1 MMARRVL
8 PVIAAL
14 LVGTVI
20 VRNAAVGLLA
30 QRAPADAARVWADH
44 PDVEISSAMTE
55 IALAARSRQDAPPGA
70 FTMLQ
75 RAAGK
80 DPLAPEPFLVRGV
93 QLSLRGDSAP
103 ARQAFEAAQW
113 RDPRS
118 LPAAYFLADQYVRE
132 GEIGPG
138 LRQIAALARLSPN
151 GGQTAGPYI
160 ASFAA
165 NPANWPVLRQTFRAN
180 PGLAEPAFDTLS
192 STIETVPALLALA
205 DAKAFTPQ
213 ASWFPRLLDTLI
225 KAEQYDRARFIWAR
239 ASKVRGAEVL
249 HDSSFTDKAS
259 LPPFNWALTSNAVGL
274 AERQP
279 GGRLHV
285 LYYGQEDGILV
296 AQLLTLSPG
305 GYRLSYKF
313 LGGSSA
319 EEAGLTWSIWC
330 DKGTSALA
338 SVTVRQGA
346 ERGLR
351 FVVPENCPAQW
362 LRLSGASGDI
372 AQQSDVTIGALELRR
387 GAGD

>member
-8 PVIAAL
+8 TVISAL
-14 LVGTVI
+14 LVALVI
-20 VRNAAVGLLA
+20 LRNAAVGLLA
-30 QRAPADAARVWADH
+30 QGAPAEAARIWADH
-44 PDVEISSAMTE
+44 PDVEISSAMTQ
-55 IALAARSRQDAPPGA
+55 IALAARSGRGAPPAA
-70 FTMLQ
+70 FALLQ
-75 RAAGK
+75 QAAVR

-93 QLSLRGDSAP
+93 RLSLTGDAER

-132 GEIGPG
+132 GKIAPG
-138 LRQIAALARLSPN
+138 LRQIAALARLSPS

-165 NPANWPVLRQTFRAN
+165 NPANWPVLRSTFRAN

-192 STIETVPALLALA
+192 SRIESVPALLALA
-205 DAKAFTPQ
+205 DARAFTPR

-225 KAEQYDRARFIWAR
+225 RAEQYDRARSLWAR
-239 ASKVRGAEVL
+239 ASKVRGEEL
-249 HDSSFTDKAS
+249 IHDASFTDKAS

-285 LYYGQEDGILV
+285 LYYGQEDGILA
-296 AQLLTLSPG
+296 AQLLTLEPG
-305 GYRLSYKF
+305 PYRLSYR
-313 LGGSSA
+313 LLGSSSTG
-319 EEAGLTWSIWC
+319 EAGLTWSVWC
-330 DKGTSALA
+330 DRGTSALA
-338 SVTVRQGA
+338 SVSVRQGA
-346 ERGLR
+346 GSGLG
-351 FVVPENCPAQW
+351 FLVPPDCPAQW

-372 AQQSDVTIGALELRR
+372 AQPSDLTIERLDLRR